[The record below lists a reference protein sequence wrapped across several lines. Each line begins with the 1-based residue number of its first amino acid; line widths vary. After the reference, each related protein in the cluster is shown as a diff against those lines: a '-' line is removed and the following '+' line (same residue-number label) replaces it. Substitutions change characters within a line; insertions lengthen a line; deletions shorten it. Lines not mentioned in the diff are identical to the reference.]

1 MAEVCRNR
9 NRGYVCVV
17 MPTEASGRIV
27 SGLNSVHSTTRQ
39 LQVILAPASAAQDP
53 LFFTPLYRYGV
64 QVLANES
71 GSNSADR
78 LTMGRWIELAKA
90 DVGLLKVWITSCDE
104 KHLSACAPVPW
115 DNQQPTFT
123 FRVIDVKRR
132 CVIDDPPTS
141 CIFFALSYVW
151 GHPKLAKHLK
161 LTRES
166 ARWLYEKGALSEENS
181 DVPKTIKDAIGLVD
195 QLGGMYL
202 WVDALCIYQDDE
214 DDKKSQI
221 PVMDKIYSSAKCT
234 IVAGSGSD
242 AWAGLPG
249 AGLNPR
255 PRSAKQYS
263 ATVKGIPLITTQKHY
278 KAWRESAVWDKRGWT
293 LQEKVLSKRLM
304 VFTDDQVFFQ
314 CQEALWYEDTIL
326 ENFDRNISFTH
337 RDIDHYTQGSPFTSY
352 ESMMVHFLHR
362 SFGYQEDVLNAF
374 LGLENYLRDLPSRTE
389 NKVTLSAGFY
399 WGLPESMFDVA
410 ITWTFPYHYPERR
423 REMFPSWSWAGWN
436 FSGTYEG
443 YTISFPT
450 QHTVHREIAWYRCTG
465 SEPSYRLID
474 NSALAY
480 MDPVPTNAEHELSS
494 RWKSEE
500 TAMPVLSP
508 SAKCFNPQ
516 PLGILRFWT
525 STALLPVDR
534 SGPQYKH
541 LDKWADPTQENELM
555 TIRNP
560 QTNAPIG
567 VINLHREWRAQQP
580 DDLEFIILTRSCR
593 ERWKPR
599 GWSQWTLPA
608 HMQGLYIML
617 IEWKNNFAYRVQMP
631 KYPVQEEDWVSVKP
645 KWTLISLV

>member
-1 MAEVCRNR
+1 
-9 NRGYVCVV
+9 
-17 MPTEASGRIV
+17 
-27 SGLNSVHSTTRQ
+27 
-39 LQVILAPASAAQDP
+39 
-53 LFFTPLYRYGV
+53 
-64 QVLANES
+64 
-71 GSNSADR
+71 
-78 LTMGRWIELAKA
+78 
-90 DVGLLKVWITSCDE
+90 
-104 KHLSACAPVPW
+104 
-115 DNQQPTFT
+115 
-123 FRVIDVKRR
+123 
-132 CVIDDPPTS
+132 
-141 CIFFALSYVW
+141 
-151 GHPKLAKHLK
+151 
-161 LTRES
+161 
-166 ARWLYEKGALSEENS
+166 
-181 DVPKTIKDAIGLVD
+181 
-195 QLGGMYL
+195 
-202 WVDALCIYQDDE
+202 
-214 DDKKSQI
+214 
-221 PVMDKIYSSAKCT
+221 
-234 IVAGSGSD
+234 
-242 AWAGLPG
+242 
-249 AGLNPR
+249 
-255 PRSAKQYS
+255 
-263 ATVKGIPLITTQKHY
+263 
-278 KAWRESAVWDKRGWT
+278 
-293 LQEKVLSKRLM
+293 
-304 VFTDDQVFFQ
+304 
-314 CQEALWYEDTIL
+314 
-326 ENFDRNISFTH
+326 
-337 RDIDHYTQGSPFTSY
+337 
-352 ESMMVHFLHR
+352 
-362 SFGYQEDVLNAF
+362 
-374 LGLENYLRDLPSRTE
+374 
-389 NKVTLSAGFY
+389 
-399 WGLPESMFDVA
+399 VA

-508 SAKCFNPQ
+508 SAECFNPQ